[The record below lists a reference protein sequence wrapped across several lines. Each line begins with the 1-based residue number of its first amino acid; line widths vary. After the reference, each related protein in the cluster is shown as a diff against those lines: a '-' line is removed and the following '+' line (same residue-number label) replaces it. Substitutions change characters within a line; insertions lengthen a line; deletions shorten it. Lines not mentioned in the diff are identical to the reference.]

1 MKEDLKGL
9 LTNPEV
15 FPVELTLSS
24 GDKVKINHPDFV
36 FYSPKLGQIFL
47 YPQDGQGTFE
57 WIAPEQIAKI
67 KAKVKKR
74 AA

>member
-1 MKEDLKGL
+1 MKEDLKAL

-57 WIAPEQIAKI
+57 WIVPEQIAKI

>member
-1 MKEDLKGL
+1 M
-9 LTNPEV
+9 
-15 FPVELTLSS
+15 
-24 GDKVKINHPDFV
+24 
-36 FYSPKLGQIFL
+36 GQIFL

-57 WIAPEQIAKI
+57 WIVPEQIVKI